1 MRSVVKFLQ
10 VYIVFVAFVLLVNL
24 SLELLVSPE
33 NRKIIEEHGWT
44 YFLQH
49 QLVGIIIFFLI
60 FSFVGAAIFLKTSYN
75 PRKMGIL
82 SFIIGFVLEFT
93 IMKPEW
99 VQNIF
104 ALKIGGDV
112 IGAIIVSSLYWFIT
126 WGAPSYIFNKIQ
138 GKL

>member
-93 IMKPEW
+93 IMK
-99 VQNIF
+99 
-104 ALKIGGDV
+104 
-112 IGAIIVSSLYWFIT
+112 T
-126 WGAPSYIFNKIQ
+126 
-138 GKL
+138 